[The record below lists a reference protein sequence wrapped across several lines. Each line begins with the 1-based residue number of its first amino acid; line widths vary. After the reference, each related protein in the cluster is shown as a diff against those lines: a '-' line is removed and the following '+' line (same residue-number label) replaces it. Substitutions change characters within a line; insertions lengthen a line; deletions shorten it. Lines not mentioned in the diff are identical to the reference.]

1 MYKYLG
7 CIFFATFMIAGCKTS
22 PKLETVEATDSA
34 GYTERYSRRK
44 SDFAKQGLYVK
55 IDPQGNKVEEAQFS
69 GDTLH
74 GFRILYYE
82 NGDTQIV
89 ESYQMGGFEGDYKVY
104 YPGGQL
110 KMAGKYEDNVMTGK
124 WKVFYE
130 NGGLKEEVTF
140 KNNQENGP
148 FVEYHPNGNL
158 KAEGTYLN
166 GDYEQGE
173 LKLYDE
179 SGRHIKTMMCE
190 KGVCRTTWES
200 EKSDQ

>member
-7 CIFFATFMIAGCKTS
+7 CIFFAAFMVVGCKTS
-22 PKLETVEATDSA
+22 PKLETVEAKDNA

-44 SDFAKQGLYVK
+44 SDFAKEGLYVK
-55 IDPQGNKVEEAQFS
+55 IDPQGNKVEEAQFAS
-69 GDTLH
+69 DTLH

-110 KMAGKYEDNVMTGK
+110 KMLGKYEDNVMTGK
-124 WKVFYE
+124 WKVYYE

-179 SGRHIKTMMCE
+179 NGKHIKTMMCE
-190 KGVCRTTWES
+190 KGVCRTIWEA
-200 EKSDQ
+200 EKSNK

>member
-7 CIFFATFMIAGCKTS
+7 CISFAVFFVIGCKTS
-22 PKLETVEATDSA
+22 PKLETVEATDNA

-44 SDFAKQGLYVK
+44 SDFAKEGLYVK

-69 GDTLH
+69 SDTLH

-110 KMAGKYEDNVMTGK
+110 KMLGKYEDNVMTGK
-124 WKVFYE
+124 WKIYYE
-130 NGGLKEEVTF
+130 NGGLKEVVTF

-179 SGRHIKTMMCE
+179 NGKHIKTMMCE
-190 KGVCRTTWES
+190 KGVCRTTWEA